1 MRDVSKKLIKCTGSM
16 DRNAGSGFA
25 IGLGSGRWR
34 LANGL
39 PEGCD
44 RQHKDGKNDNNK
56 EFHCDKAIP
65 FAGSESDQVLDAT
78 STTGLRRKLT
88 SREMG
93 DNTQK
98 RVGWQEITGQLTIS
112 EMPQCVSAGGALGPG
127 GEVLP
132 SLAVSN
138 RDADLLEKNE
148 QEAAPKR
155 SAMDFVSREKIIGE

>member
-1 MRDVSKKLIKCTGSM
+1 M

-25 IGLGSGRWR
+25 VGLRSGCRR
-34 LANGL
+34 LA
-39 PEGCD
+39 D
-44 RQHKDGKNDNNK
+44 RLSKGRDRKCKGDKNNNE

-112 EMPQCVSAGGALGPG
+112 EMPQCVSAGGALDPG